1 MKSALANALY
11 SINHTKNSAHQM
23 TPALCNFFEFDP
35 ELRSRLYKDRKIE
48 RFKDICTDTLRK
60 HVKANTPEDP

>member
-1 MKSALANALY
+1 
-11 SINHTKNSAHQM
+11 M